1 MSGRYG
7 LPPSI
12 RDSVHHELDRLGEG
26 PGGADLADLAS
37 GWAEAVGDT
46 IARNAWPARRR
57 RDGTVL
63 VHTSSSAWAQEL
75 THLEEQV
82 RAKLGQAA
90 PRLRFVVGPLP
101 EAGRESVP
109 DERRSLHRPT
119 EREDAQ
125 AAEMTREVSVEAV
138 REAIRKACALS
149 LAAQRTERTDR
160 SI

>member
-1 MSGRYG
+1 MSGRYRI
-7 LPPSI
+7 PPSI
-12 RDSVHHELDRLGEG
+12 RDSVHRELDRLGEG

-37 GWAEAVGDT
+37 RWAEAVGET

-75 THLEEQV
+75 TLLEEQV
-82 RAKLGQAA
+82 RGKLGPNA
-90 PRLRFVVGPLP
+90 PRLRFAVGALP

-109 DERRSLHRPT
+109 DEGRSLHRPT
-119 EREDAQ
+119 ATEDAQ

-149 LAAQRTERTDR
+149 LAAQRTGGTDR
-160 SI
+160 SV